1 MLFPLPVP
9 FIRSW
14 SPDSR
19 YLIFWTMSESSSQEN
34 PGELRI
40 LDVYAGRSVALPSYG
55 LWDWSP
61 DGKWLAAA
69 QIEGETGV
77 WLVTPDR
84 AYMRPLAEG
93 MNCIGVAWRP

>member
-1 MLFPLPVP
+1 MP
-9 FIRSW
+9 
-14 SPDSR
+14 
-19 YLIFWTMSESSSQEN
+19 ESSSQEEQ
-34 PGELRI
+34 GELEI
-40 LDVYAGRSVALPSYG
+40 LDVYTGRSVALPSYG

-93 MNCIGVAWRP
+93 MNCISVAWRP